1 MANSSYDTIIIGA
14 GVSGLALSLRLAV
27 TGKRVLVLERN
38 STYGGKLSELKWEG
52 FRWDKGPSLFTMP
65 NLIQDLIKIGAKNRQ
80 VEFGFSKL
88 ENLTRYYF
96 PNGKTVEMKADPV
109 QNYEAIKEAFSERD
123 AEQYQ
128 NYLKESERIYNRI
141 GEFFLDRPKFTVG
154 DAFKKEM
161 FERYPFF
168 LSKPMLTSLN
178 KLNEGML
185 SSNELRKVANRFG
198 TYNGSNPYNMS
209 GLYALIPH
217 LEHNIGTFWP
227 NKGMRSIVDTIY
239 GLAVDAGVEFSF
251 DEDNIKVNPGK
262 EFSVKGKA
270 QEFKADKVVCGID
283 HIHFYDKILKDP
295 QLASKYGKQERSSAA
310 VVFYW
315 AVDAEFDAIG
325 LHNIFFTEDY
335 KNEFDQIFNR
345 NEFPSDPTIYVHNSS
360 AISSSDAPAG
370 KQNWF
375 VMINTPAGKVPT
387 EEELKNIRNT
397 IFKNL
402 KERHGFDVADKILF
416 EEYWTAKGLESDTGA
431 IGGAL
436 YGASSNGKR
445 AALKRHPNKSTKY
458 DNLYFCGGTAHPGG
472 GIPLALKSAEIV
484 ANYINGKA

>member
-1 MANSSYDTIIIGA
+1 MTA
-14 GVSGLALSLRLAV
+14 
-27 TGKRVLVLERN
+27 
-38 STYGGKLSELKWEG
+38 
-52 FRWDKGPSLFTMP
+52 
-65 NLIQDLIKIGAKNRQ
+65 
-80 VEFGFSKL
+80 
-88 ENLTRYYF
+88 
-96 PNGKTVEMKADPV
+96 
-109 QNYEAIKEAFSERD
+109 AI
-123 AEQYQ
+123 
-128 NYLKESERIYNRI
+128 
-141 GEFFLDRPKFTVG
+141 
-154 DAFKKEM
+154 
-161 FERYPFF
+161 
-168 LSKPMLTSLN
+168 
-178 KLNEGML
+178 
-185 SSNELRKVANRFG
+185 
-198 TYNGSNPYNMS
+198 
-209 GLYALIPH
+209 
-217 LEHNIGTFWP
+217 
-227 NKGMRSIVDTIY
+227 
-239 GLAVDAGVEFSF
+239 
-251 DEDNIKVNPGK
+251 
-262 EFSVKGKA
+262 
-270 QEFKADKVVCGID
+270 
-283 HIHFYDKILKDP
+283 
-295 QLASKYGKQERSSAA
+295 
-310 VVFYW
+310 
-315 AVDAEFDAIG
+315 